1 MYTITNVAKQSNLA
15 LAYTH
20 LLTNPESTYKNF
32 FRDTYSIYG
41 MASEK
46 NIALLQKRVKAGYLP
61 TQSIRVF
68 MPKSNGLNRMYTL
81 LSIEDQIVYQAYA
94 NVLAKSLTSIPEIT
108 KRYKK
113 SVFGNL
119 CAPPESDF
127 FYQRWQDSY
136 KAFTKAIIKS
146 FQNGYKHIASFDL
159 TACYDSINHNL
170 LRTIL
175 KEKFSFSDNC
185 AKSFTDLIEQWESAD
200 GRKLGTGIPQGP
212 QASGIVAEAVLQEYD
227 AYIETL
233 QKTMQFV
240 YYRYVDDIRILSPD
254 EDTVKWI
261 LFLLDKKSKELGL
274 FPQSSKISTHEIT
287 DIDKEIKRISKP
299 LFEEEFD
306 DEKKSQIATDA
317 IRKLL
322 KEDPVDLTSIRR
334 YFQCVSQNAKAN
346 KLAIV
351 AVKKYPNLIHSFAYY
366 VQRYPRVIPP
376 SISNYIYQ
384 CCTDKTLQFSAGIL
398 LESVRGKLNAADA
411 RKFSDLAKD
420 LLKCDRK
427 APFIIDCRFKAQLL
441 AFILKYDTT
450 AFGKRRVSYVTK
462 SNWWVKSSFIHTAEK
477 DGCIAKLSETVL
489 VDYIKKTEA
498 SKYDAADLPL
508 AVANHYLLSGNV
520 HGLPAL
526 SGVAPIA
533 QNVLKESGLILR
545 SRYSNSQLNKYLFEL
560 TQNQYKVA
568 WKKKLGK
575 EHDQVERTLFTALG
589 YWKTD
594 LTAFVNLWD
603 TLDDRICSILTTAHP
618 ELGGY
623 NLGNIGSSINRKS
636 SNGSVFRAHLPKY
649 YTMCLEMHEMRLSS
663 YLSHSEVKTTHA
675 YTGPIQSNRRKPILK
690 LIKEGIDE
698 LVRFW

>member
-1 MYTITNVAKQSNLA
+1 MYTITNVAKHSNLA
-15 LAYTH
+15 LAYTRI
-20 LLTNPESTYKNF
+20 LTNPESTYKNF

-68 MPKSNGLNRMYTL
+68 MPKANGLNRMYTL

-94 NVLAKSLTSIPEIT
+94 NILAKSLTSIPGIT

-119 CAPPESDF
+119 CTPSESEF

-136 KAFTKAIIKS
+136 KAYTKAIIRA
-146 FQNGYKHIASFDL
+146 FQKGYKYIASFDL

-170 LRTIL
+170 LRNIL

-200 GRKLGTGIPQGP
+200 GHELGTGIPQGP

-227 AYIETL
+227 TYVETL

-240 YYRYVDDIRILSPD
+240 YYRYVDDIRILATN
-254 EDTVKWI
+254 EDTVKWV

-274 FPQSSKISTHEIT
+274 FPQSSKISTHEIN

-299 LFEEEFD
+299 LFEDEFD
-306 DEKKSQIATDA
+306 DEKKSQIATNA

-322 KEDPVDLTSIRR
+322 KEDPADLTSIRR
-334 YFQCVSQNAKAN
+334 YFQCVSQNAKTN
-346 KLAIV
+346 KLAII

-366 VQRYPRVIPP
+366 IQRYPRVIPP

-384 CCTDKTLQFSAGIL
+384 CCIDKTLQFSAGML
-398 LESVRGKLNAADA
+398 LESIRGKLNTKDTC
-411 RKFSDLAKD
+411 RFSDLAKD
-420 LLKCDRK
+420 LLNCDK
-427 APFIIDCRFKAQLL
+427 KTPFIVDCRFKAQLIT
-441 AFILKYDTT
+441 FILKYDT
-450 AFGKRRVSYVTK
+450 AVFGKRRISYVTK
-462 SNWWVKSSFIHTAEK
+462 SNWWVKSSFIHAAEK
-477 DGCIAKLSETVL
+477 DDCIEKLNENVL
-489 VDYIKKTEA
+489 AELIKKTDA

-508 AVANHYLLSGNV
+508 AVANHYLLSGSLQ
-520 HGLPAL
+520 GLPAL
-526 SGVAPIA
+526 SEVAPIA

-545 SRYSNSQLNKYLFEL
+545 SRYSNSQINKYLAEL
-560 TQNQYKVA
+560 TQNQYNVS
-568 WKKKLGK
+568 WKKKLEK
-575 EHDQVERTLFTALG
+575 EHDQVERTLFAALG

-603 TLDDRICSILTTAHP
+603 TLDDRICSILALAHP

-623 NLGNIGSSINRKS
+623 NFGNIGSSINHNNR
-636 SNGSVFRAHLPKY
+636 VFPSHLPKFFK
-649 YTMCLEMHEMRLSS
+649 MCLEIHELRLSS
-663 YLSHSEVKTTHA
+663 HLSHAEVRSTHA
-675 YTGPIQSNRRKPILK
+675 YTGPILPSKRKTILK
-690 LIKEGIDE
+690 LIKDGIDE
-698 LVRFW
+698 LVLFW